1 MLDTEERRDSGMT
14 LKPTLVGEVRP
25 MSEGEWKAR
34 VELAALYRITS
45 LLGWDEI
52 TSFRQ
57 NRSPANLARELKNL
71 KIVTFGRDYAHTL
84 RLWRQD
90 FMAQRDQVLALGF
103 DEKFIR
109 TWEFYLAY
117 CEAAFEQGNTDV
129 VQYTLL
135 RPEHA

>member
-1 MLDTEERRDSGMT
+1 MT
-14 LKPTLVGEVRP
+14 GVQTCALPILPSPSKFKQAAENAGLV
-25 MSEGEWKAR
+25 
-34 VELAALYRITS
+34 VEQAH
-45 LLGWDEI
+45 
-52 TSFRQ
+52 
-57 NRSPANLARELKNL
+57 
-71 KIVTFGRDYAHTL
+71 TFGRDYAHTL

-90 FMAQRDQVLALGF
+90 FMARRDEVLALGF
-103 DEKFIR
+103 DDPFIR